1 MTKETYIKFRCS
13 EKFKSIVEQKAKE
26 HGRTVSGYIE
36 YLIGKDVDTMRILT
50 NDFTT
55 DEMKKDF
62 TESGH
67 CYLSSDKKYWLF
79 NDMSFFNQMNSKYHF
94 DEKDIDGDDIFWN
107 SNLQNFIEMLY
118 EEKSIEILGIHV
130 WMSGYAEITAEIL
143 EENDYLLFK
152 DDWDKVVDK
161 YLKSSIMTGVKMDLM
176 DNVTFLIKNGFDITE
191 IKDAI
196 SMAEKK
202 VELENKGYEVLMD
215 EEYWTFDENKLLQS
229 VICIIDDKEVDTP
242 VIWDQFGAYVEY
254 EGVRT
259 YVLEYTN

>member
-36 YLIGKDVDTMRILT
+36 YLIGKDVDTMRILS

-55 DEMKKDF
+55 EDMIKTF

-79 NDMSFFNQMNSKYHF
+79 DDMDFFNQMNSKYHF
-94 DEKDIDGDDIFWN
+94 DEKDADDDSVWN
-107 SNLQNFIEMLY
+107 SNLQDFIEMKY
-118 EEKSIEILGIHV
+118 EERNVEILGIRV
-130 WMSGYAEITAEIL
+130 CMSGYAEITAEIL

-152 DDWDKVVDK
+152 NDWDKVVDE

-176 DNVTFLIKNGFDITE
+176 DDIARLIKGGFDITE
-191 IKDAI
+191 IKAAI

-202 VELENKGYEVLMD
+202 VELENRGYEVLMD
-215 EEYWTFDENKLLQS
+215 EKYWTFDENRLLQS
-229 VICIIDDKEVDTP
+229 VICIIDDKEVDVP
-242 VIWDQFGAYVEY
+242 VVWDKIGAYVEY

-259 YVLEYTN
+259 YILEYTN